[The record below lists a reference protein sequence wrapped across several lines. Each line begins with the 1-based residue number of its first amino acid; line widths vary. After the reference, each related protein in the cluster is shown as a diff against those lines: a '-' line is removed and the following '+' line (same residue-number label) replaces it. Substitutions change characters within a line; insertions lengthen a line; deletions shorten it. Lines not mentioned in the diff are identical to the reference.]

1 MEGKKSKILFEN
13 CQCVSEVIGQVLM
26 TAVVVISLTSIA
38 ITIFSSDV
46 LDPPHTPH
54 VDLEIYLE
62 NSIVYILHVGGEPL
76 ELEDLKIIFY
86 NNSGIQAN
94 FTGLSKYLESDSPSN
109 GVLTFGERLKIDAG
123 VPIKANDSMEIS
135 LVHVPSQQVI
145 FKSPI

>member
-46 LDPPHTPH
+46 LDPPHTPY
-54 VDLEIYLE
+54 VDLEIYPE
-62 NSIVYILHVGGEPL
+62 NSVVYILHVGGEPL
-76 ELEDLKIIFY
+76 ELKDLKIVFY

-94 FTGLSKYLESDSPSN
+94 FTDLSKYLENDIHSN
-109 GVLTFGERLKIDAG
+109 GVLMFGEHLKIDAG
-123 VPIKANDSMEIS
+123 VPVTDDDSMEMS

-145 FKSPI
+145 FKSAI